1 MSNFLGDVHVAK
13 RATSILSANELM
25 EREGIMLQKSMN
37 FRDKGDFLSVF
48 LVLQK
53 ENQEFRDEWN
63 AKKGTYTFEG
73 HDSTTKETGGKSL
86 DQLLMYGGDKL
97 TENGRFYKAANE
109 FKDGVRKEALQ
120 VQVYEKLDPGVWF
133 DKGIFDL
140 TSAEGV
146 QEGGRKIFKFH
157 LQPADRARTDID
169 ANLQEERYL
178 SATEKAE
185 VWEREK
191 GRCHECGLESGLRFI
206 KPAGARKLRLLCAKD
221 RGETSG
227 WGLLG

>member
-1 MSNFLGDVHVAK
+1 MGSNFLGDVHVAK
-13 RATSILSANELM
+13 RATSILSMSELM

-37 FRDKGDFLSVF
+37 FRDKGEQLSVF

-53 ENQEFRDEWN
+53 EDGEFKDEWN
-63 AKKGTYTFEG
+63 AKKGVYTFEG

-109 FKDGVRKEALQ
+109 FKDGLRKEPLQ

-140 TSAEGV
+140 TDAAGV
-146 QEGGRKIFKFH
+146 TENGRKVFKFY
-157 LQPADRARTDID
+157 LQPADRARRDLDPT
-169 ANLQEERYL
+169 LQDERYL
-178 SATEKAE
+178 GAAAKTAAWEKA
-185 VWEREK
+185 K
-191 GRCHECGLESGLRFI
+191 GRCAKCKLQSGLRFVKDGKKI
-206 KPAGARKLRLLCAKD
+206 TLLCAKD
-221 RGETSG
+221 RGESSG

>member
-1 MSNFLGDVHVAK
+1 
-13 RATSILSANELM
+13 M

-37 FRDKGDFLSVF
+37 FRAGEQLSVF

-53 ENQEFRDEWN
+53 DDGEFRDAWD
-63 AKKGTYTFEG
+63 AKKQVYTFEG

-109 FKDGVRKEALQ
+109 FKDGVRKEPLQ
-120 VQVYEKLDPGVWF
+120 IQVYEKLDGGVWF

-140 TSAEGV
+140 VDAAGV
-146 QEGGRKIFKFH
+146 QEGGRKVFKFS
-157 LQPADRARTDID
+157 LSPADRARRDKD
-169 ANLQEERYL
+169 AAFEDERYL
-178 SATEKAE
+178 GAAAKAAAWEKG
-185 VWEREK
+185 K
-191 GRCHECGLESGLRFI
+191 GRCMKCKIQSGLRFVKEGKKI
-206 KPAGARKLRLLCAKD
+206 QLLCAKD
-221 RGETSG
+221 RGESSG